1 MNADSLNAIE
11 VIHTLGP
18 AGTNCEKA
26 ANEWY
31 KRQGRTGEVKL
42 YQTLEKALEQMP
54 KNPSHALLG
63 CIVYP
68 ELHTLVF
75 SNLKTLTLSDCFIM
89 HTFNMV
95 LAARNEG
102 PVSSV
107 ATHPAPQL
115 LVSTDY
121 KKSIVT
127 SNSEAAIQCANGL
140 VDACITT
147 LPSAKNNNLHIKE
160 DFGEV
165 PMGFSIHTVK

>member
-1 MNADSLNAIE
+1 MQISSLNTIE

-26 ANEWY
+26 AIEWY
-31 KRQGRTGEVKL
+31 KRQGRTGKVKL
-42 YQTLEKALEQMP
+42 YQTLEKALEEMP
-54 KNPSHALLG
+54 KTASHALLG

-89 HTFNMV
+89 PTFNMV
-95 LAARNEG
+95 LATRNQG
-102 PVSSV
+102 PITSV

-115 LVSTDY
+115 LASGEY
-121 KKSIVT
+121 KKTIVT
-127 SNSEAAIQCANGL
+127 SNSEAAIQCSEGA

-147 LPSAKNNNLHIKE
+147 LPSATNYKLHVKE

>member
-1 MNADSLNAIE
+1 MQTDTLRTIE

-18 AGTNCEKA
+18 TGTNCEKA
-26 ANEWY
+26 AKEWY
-31 KRQGRTGEVKL
+31 KRQGRAGTVKL
-42 YQTLEKALEQMP
+42 YQTLEQALEEMP
-54 KNPSHALLG
+54 RTPANALLG

-75 SNLKTLTLSDCFIM
+75 SNLNTLTLSDCFIM
-89 HTFNMV
+89 PTFNMV
-95 LAARNEG
+95 LAARHQG
-102 PVSSV
+102 PICSV

-115 LVSTDY
+115 LASDEYEKT
-121 KKSIVT
+121 IVT
-127 SNSEAAIQCANGL
+127 SNSEAAIQCSAGA

-147 LPSAKNNNLHIKE
+147 LPSATHYNLHIKE